1 MTALDTR
8 QSELL
13 REAAAWR
20 ALSLL
25 LECPSQGWRG
35 MLTSLAREIA
45 GEELHAACD
54 AAMEE
59 ADEGLYHSIFGPGG
73 PAPPREVSYS
83 DTVQLGYLLS
93 EIAAYYDAFAY
104 QPRTPEVPDHV
115 SVEAGFIGY
124 LRMKEAY
131 ALACGDDE
139 HAGVAADAARRFLEE
154 HLGPLAHSL
163 AVLLQDCGVRY
174 LELTA
179 QALARLAGTPASPLP
194 PILQED
200 TDLDCG

>member
-8 QSELL
+8 QAELL

-20 ALSLL
+20 VLSLL
-25 LECPSQGWRG
+25 LECPSQAWRG
-35 MLTSLAREIA
+35 QLTALAREIDDA
-45 GEELHAACD
+45 ELRAACD

-73 PAPPREVSYS
+73 PAPPREVSYR

-124 LRMKEAY
+124 LRIKEAY
-131 ALACGDDE
+131 ALACSDDE
-139 HAGVAADAARRFLEE
+139 HASVAAGAAREFLTE
-154 HLGPLAHSL
+154 HFSPLAHSL
-163 AVLLQDCGVRY
+163 AVSLQQCGVRY

-179 QALARLAGTPASPLP
+179 QALARRAGTPASPLLP
-194 PILQED
+194 VTQDESEF
-200 TDLDCG
+200 DCG